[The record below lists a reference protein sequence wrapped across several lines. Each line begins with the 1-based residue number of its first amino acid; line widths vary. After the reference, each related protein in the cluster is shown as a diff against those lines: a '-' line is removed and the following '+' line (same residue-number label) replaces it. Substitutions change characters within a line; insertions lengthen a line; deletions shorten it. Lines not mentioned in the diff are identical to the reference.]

1 MLCDWEMAFCGPIG
15 RDLGVFLAFP
25 LSCVL
30 AHTANTNISDAYKLL
45 NVAKLF
51 LNSYLDAIDPG
62 FDKVSAGENNQ

>member
-25 LSCVL
+25 LSCIVSH
-30 AHTANTNISDAYKLL
+30 AANTQISDAYKLL

-51 LNSYLDAIDPG
+51 LNTYLD
-62 FDKVSAGENNQ
+62 KVRVCEERSNDAA